1 MNRREL
7 LRTLPPL
14 ALPFVSGLPSLR
26 AAPASKKPPQRLI
39 FMFSP
44 NGIVPPQFWPDQPG
58 AGDAFALKPILQPLA
73 AYKDRLLMLKGI
85 SNKIRGDG
93 DGHQRGMSCL
103 LTGIELYAGNIMG
116 GGGQPAGW
124 AKGPSID
131 QVIKDQLQADPTT
144 RTRFGSLEF
153 GVNVPDRAD
162 PWTRWVY
169 AAANKPVAPMN
180 DPAQVLARLYGQTRG
195 REHITSILD
204 DLSGELARV
213 RSSLPPEERALLEEH
228 ATLVRGMEK
237 DIQEAAAAPDFRHKP
252 PALEGN
258 LTVDN
263 DNMPRLSK
271 MQIDLLV
278 SALANDMA
286 RVASLQFTAS
296 VGGTKMR
303 WLGIQEGHHD
313 LSHDP
318 DLKADSQEKLTK
330 INVWFAEQ
338 LAYLAQKLDAIPEPG
353 HSGTMLDHT
362 LIVWTN
368 ELGKGNSHSLDDIPF
383 VCLGRAPGLKMGQML
398 AFQEEP
404 HNRLHLTLA
413 AAMGVPL
420 KTHGKPE
427 LCSTG
432 PLVLS

>member
-1 MNRREL
+1 MKRRDV
-7 LRTLPPL
+7 LRSLPPL
-14 ALPFVSGLPSLR
+14 ALPFLAGLPSLR
-26 AAPASKKPPQRLI
+26 AASAVKKPPQRLI

-44 NGIVPPQFWPDQPG
+44 NGIVPPNFWPDQPG
-58 AGDAFALKPILQPLA
+58 AGDAFQLKPILQPLA
-73 AYKDRLLMLKGI
+73 PFKERLLMLKGI

-93 DGHQRGMSCL
+93 DSHQRGMSCL

-131 QVIKDQLQADPTT
+131 QVIREKLQADPST

-169 AAANKPVAPMN
+169 AAANKPMAPMT
-180 DPAQVLARLYGQTRG
+180 DPALVLARLYGQARG
-195 REHITSILD
+195 REHIRSILD

-213 RSSLPPEERALLEEH
+213 RSSLPPEERAMLEEH

-237 DIQEAAAAPDFRHKP
+237 EMQEAAAARAFRHQP
-252 PALEGN
+252 PVLEGSIT
-258 LTVDN
+258 LEN
-263 DNMPRLSK
+263 DNMPRLSR
-271 MQIDLLV
+271 MQTDLLV

-286 RVASLQFTAS
+286 RVATLQYTAS
-296 VGGTKMR
+296 VGGAKMR

-318 DLKADSQEKLTK
+318 DMKEDSQEKLTK

-338 LAYLAQKLDAIPEPG
+338 LAYLAQKLDSIPEPG

-368 ELGKGNSHSLDDIPF
+368 ELGKGNSHTLDDIPF
-383 VCLGRAPGLKMGQML
+383 VCLGRAPGLKMNQMQD
-398 AFQEEP
+398 FNEQP

-413 AAMGVPL
+413 ASMGVEL
-420 KTHGKPE
+420 KTHGNPDM
-427 LCSTG
+427 CTAG
-432 PLVLS
+432 PLALS